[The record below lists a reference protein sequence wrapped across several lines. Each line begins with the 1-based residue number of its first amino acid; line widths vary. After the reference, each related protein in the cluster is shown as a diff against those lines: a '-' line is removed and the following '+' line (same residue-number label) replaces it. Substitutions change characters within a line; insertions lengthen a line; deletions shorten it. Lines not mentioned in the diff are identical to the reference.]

1 MNMKKL
7 LAMLL
12 ALCMVFGMTA
22 CTNKVEEDPTKKS
35 EGVMTFDEYWA
46 AAQYDNVVVETYVQG
61 KESWWQDAAVV
72 YTQDGN
78 GAYFLYNLPCT
89 QEQYDK
95 LTVGT
100 KIKVT
105 GFKDAYSEMIE
116 ISPESFEIEEGSYVA
131 AAADYTSIIANTDE
145 LAKHM
150 GEFVTFKGMTVE
162 AVNDAG
168 DAFMYNWDGSGE
180 EGSDVYFNLSINGQT
195 YSFNVRSYLCGP
207 ETDVYKAAQALQVG
221 QTVDVECF
229 LYWYYGP
236 QPRVTSI
243 IVK

>member
-1 MNMKKL
+1 MKKL
-7 LAMLL
+7 LALVL
-12 ALCMVFGMTA
+12 ALCMVFAMTA
-22 CTNKVEEDPTKKS
+22 CTKKAEEDPNQKS

-46 AAQYDNVVVETYVQG
+46 AAQYDQVVVETYVQG

-72 YTQDGN
+72 YTQDGT

-131 AAADYTSIIANTDE
+131 SPADYTSILANTDE

-150 GEFVTFKGMTVE
+150 GEYVTFKGLVVE
-162 AVNDAG
+162 PCEEVGGAP
-168 DAFMYNWDGSGE
+168 FMYNWDGSGE
-180 EGSDVYFNLSINGQT
+180 EGSDVYFYVSLNGQK

-207 ETDVYKAAQALQVG
+207 ETEVYKAAQALEVG
-221 QTVDVECF
+221 QTIDVECF

-236 QPRVTSI
+236 QPRVTNI
-243 IVK
+243 TVK